1 MDTATIMALSL
12 QGLNAILSL
21 IGSIRS
27 QSGMTDEQILAAAQT
42 TVGANDTLYATLKAH
57 LAANPVPPAA

>member
-1 MDTATIMALSL
+1 MDPTTIMALAL

-27 QSGMTDEQILAAAQT
+27 QSGMTDADILAAAQA

-57 LAANPVPPAA
+57 LATLPPAA